1 MMICCWKNI
10 QILQGN
16 GEIYTEGNETLF
28 LLSDHEV
35 LPLSDVRPL
44 RNLMDTSRTEGANVS
59 TLR

>member
-1 MMICCWKNI
+1 M

-16 GEIYTEGNETLF
+16 GEIYPEGNEKLF

-35 LPLSDVRPL
+35 LPLIDVRPF
-44 RNLMDTSRTEGANVS
+44 RKLMDTSRTEGENVS